1 MGGRQLTATNS
12 AAQLLVWLR
21 SLALGLLLGIVLLDL
36 LDLLLSSEVPAAG
49 CCKALRNQDTTR
61 AIIQRD
67 DGPFAF
73 SETSWNWT
81 N

>member
-36 LDLLLSSEVPAAG
+36 LGLLLSSEVPAAG
-49 CCKALRNQDTTR
+49 
-61 AIIQRD
+61 
-67 DGPFAF
+67 
-73 SETSWNWT
+73 
-81 N
+81 